1 MSKSPWLV
9 RIQRLNK
16 PLASIKIAV
25 LVIIGLAV
33 ITAYGT
39 FVEAELDAASAQK
52 LVYHSK
58 WMYGL
63 MALLSVNLIAV
74 MVDRWPWRLHHTG
87 FVFAH
92 IGILILLGGSLL
104 TRYWGVDGSMTLKPG
119 AEAVNRVMV
128 AQTDLTVY
136 TSFDGSRYTKL
147 FDQPVDFFLDS
158 PKDDPIVVDLPSGQ
172 MKVVDYIPFAFRDS
186 KIVESERSADGSAV
200 RFQLE
205 NQNVNLT
212 EWLLQTAKGRPAE
225 KDLGPALVVLSSE
238 PYLAPEGRNVLVL
251 RPNRQD
257 PELIEFEVHTARTG
271 EVKKGKARAGDAV
284 QTGWMDMT
292 LRILKVMPKAREEIS
307 FIAHHRPT
315 PLTTSAVKIEYNGEV
330 QWAALN
336 SLLKLFSDQSVYVVM
351 YANRQIPIGFD
362 LSLKDFRIGRYQGTI
377 RAASYESLVTVPDRG
392 EVLISM
398 NEPLKHNGFTFYQA
412 SFTSDEQTGEP
423 NASILSVNWDPGRWV
438 KYLGSLLIVLGSIH
452 MFYFRK
458 RQMQR
463 ARGGAA

>member
-1 MSKSPWLV
+1 
-9 RIQRLNK
+9 
-16 PLASIKIAV
+16 
-25 LVIIGLAV
+25 
-33 ITAYGT
+33 
-39 FVEAELDAASAQK
+39 
-52 LVYHSK
+52 
-58 WMYGL
+58 
-63 MALLSVNLIAV
+63 
-74 MVDRWPWRLHHTG
+74 
-87 FVFAH
+87 
-92 IGILILLGGSLL
+92 
-104 TRYWGVDGSMTLKPG
+104 
-119 AEAVNRVMV
+119 
-128 AQTDLTVY
+128 
-136 TSFDGSRYTKL
+136 
-147 FDQPVDFFLDS
+147 
-158 PKDDPIVVDLPSGQ
+158 
-172 MKVVDYIPFAFRDS
+172 
-186 KIVESERSADGSAV
+186 
-200 RFQLE
+200 
-205 NQNVNLT
+205 
-212 EWLLQTAKGRPAE
+212 LQTAKGRPAE